1 MTADRRATEK
11 AIAVYWLDGPR
22 PFLPLLVR
30 KQMETMTRVWEKP
43 RPTLWGNIKG
53 WLTCSSS

>member
-1 MTADRRATEK
+1 MTADRCAPEK
-11 AIAVYWLDGPR
+11 TIAVYWLDGPR

-30 KQMETMTRVWEKP
+30 KQMETMTWVWEKP

-53 WLTCSSS
+53 WLACSSS

>member
-1 MTADRRATEK
+1 MTADRRAPEK
-11 AIAVYWLDGPR
+11 TVTVYWLHGPR

-30 KQMETMTRVWEKP
+30 KQMETMTWAWEKP
-43 RPTLWGNIKG
+43 RPTLWENIKG